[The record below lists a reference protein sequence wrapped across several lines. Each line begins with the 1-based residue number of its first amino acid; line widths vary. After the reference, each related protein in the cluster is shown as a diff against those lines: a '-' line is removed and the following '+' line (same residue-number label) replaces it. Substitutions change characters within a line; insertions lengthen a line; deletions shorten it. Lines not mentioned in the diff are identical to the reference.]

1 MLAAG
6 LVTAVPALAAQT
18 ESERVDRTIPFAP
31 GGTITLKNF
40 SGEVRITGSDRAD
53 VVIHAIR
60 RAPRERLDRIK
71 LDIQAVGSHLTIDAN
86 KREDE
91 SWWNRHGNNVVETD
105 FDIQVPTRT
114 SLDVNV
120 FSSDVW
126 VTGVEGEQTVHGFS
140 SALTLRSVKG
150 SVEAKT
156 FSGDIDVELTGTV
169 EPDLQLETFSGD
181 ITARLPEGSQGR
193 VRFNSFSGDIQSD
206 YPLTLRTKS
215 RRTLEAN
222 LGSGGRELRFK
233 TFSGDVS
240 IRKN

>member
-1 MLAAG
+1 
-6 LVTAVPALAAQT
+6 
-18 ESERVDRTIPFAP
+18 
-31 GGTITLKNF
+31 
-40 SGEVRITGSDRAD
+40 
-53 VVIHAIR
+53 
-60 RAPRERLDRIK
+60 
-71 LDIQAVGSHLTIDAN
+71 
-86 KREDE
+86 
-91 SWWNRHGNNVVETD
+91 
-105 FDIQVPTRT
+105 
-114 SLDVNV
+114 V